1 MVYEI
6 KDASIN
12 ESPEEYLIAYNSL
25 RKHKGH
31 RLGNGCYSAKHR
43 RAVEF
48 EFFSKEYFK

>member
-43 RAVEF
+43 RAVEL